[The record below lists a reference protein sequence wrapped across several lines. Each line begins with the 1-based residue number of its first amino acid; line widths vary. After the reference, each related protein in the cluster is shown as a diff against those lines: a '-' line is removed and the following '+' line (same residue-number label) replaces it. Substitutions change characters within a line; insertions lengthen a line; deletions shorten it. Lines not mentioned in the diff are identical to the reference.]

1 MIENGQDANPQ
12 LSPPVGSLPV
22 KDITTLISL
31 HQAMVWRYLRS
42 VGAEAELAD
51 DLTQETFLETIR
63 RPFEQIS
70 DAATASYLR
79 RVAHN
84 LLVSRRRREGRMVVT
99 EHAEHMETAWTKWAG
114 FDGGDRALEALS
126 ECFTQLTERAKLALR
141 LRFVQEA
148 SRQAIADALGVGEHG
163 AKNLMQRAKNALKE
177 CVEQKLAQIESTGSN

>member
-1 MIENGQDANPQ
+1 MIENGQDANPK
-12 LSPPVGSLPV
+12 LSPPIGTSPV

-51 DLTQETFLETIR
+51 DLTQETFLEAIR

-70 DAATASYLR
+70 DAATAGYLR

-126 ECFTQLTERAKLALR
+126 ECFTQLTERAKMALR
-141 LRFVQEA
+141 LRFVQDA

-177 CVEQKLAQIESTGSN
+177 CVEQKLAQLESTGSN

>member
-12 LSPPVGSLPV
+12 LSPPVGSPV

-70 DAATASYLR
+70 DAATANYLR

-84 LLVSRRRREGRMVVT
+84 LLISRRRREGRMVVT

-126 ECFTQLTERAKLALR
+126 ECFSQLTERAKLALR

>member
-1 MIENGQDANPQ
+1 
-12 LSPPVGSLPV
+12 
-22 KDITTLISL
+22 
-31 HQAMVWRYLRS
+31 
-42 VGAEAELAD
+42 
-51 DLTQETFLETIR
+51 
-63 RPFEQIS
+63 
-70 DAATASYLR
+70 
-79 RVAHN
+79 
-84 LLVSRRRREGRMVVT
+84 MVVT